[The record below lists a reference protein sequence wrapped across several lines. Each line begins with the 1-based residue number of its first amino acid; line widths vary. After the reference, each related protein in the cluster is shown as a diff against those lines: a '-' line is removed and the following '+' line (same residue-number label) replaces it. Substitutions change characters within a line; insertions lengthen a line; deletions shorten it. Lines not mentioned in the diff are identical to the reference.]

1 MEIEYTNLE
10 QEIIQ
15 FLDDHKILILATSA
29 NDRVT
34 ARSMSCVNKGLFIY
48 FQTDKRFIKFEQI
61 KQNPIVALCAGN
73 VQIESMATIKN
84 HSLDPSNKEFIELYK
99 TSHPNAFKEYSH
111 LENTVVIKV
120 APKLITLW
128 KYSDGKPYREFLYI
142 DSQRAER
149 EYYDVRNSV

>member
-1 MEIEYTNLE
+1 MEIKYTILE

-34 ARSMSCVNKGLFIY
+34 ARSMSCINIGLTIY

-61 KQNPIVALCAGN
+61 KQNPKVALCAGN
-73 VQIESMATIKN
+73 LQIEGIAEIGN

-99 TSHPNAFKEYSH
+99 INHPDAFKNYSH
-111 LENTVVIKV
+111 LENNVVIKV
-120 APKLITLW
+120 EPTLITLW
-128 KYSDGKPYREFLYI
+128 KYSDGRKPYREFLYI
-142 DSQRAER
+142 RYHKAER
-149 EYYDVRNSV
+149 EYYV